1 MKKKRSY
8 AATIILPRDYKKYYA
23 ATNYLDMDKREMRH
37 KNDIITE
44 LNRERENDAAKVL
57 TSEVPENLLQDP
69 ESRKINE
76 NTADIKYISY
86 TTYRSYEHRGG
97 SNNGTRQKIPQ
108 NKGKFPEPDKLEN
121 FRKLRENCSLANEQY
136 NMK

>member
-1 MKKKRSY
+1 
-8 AATIILPRDYKKYYA
+8 
-23 ATNYLDMDKREMRH
+23 MDKREIRH
-37 KNDIITE
+37 KNDIVTE
-44 LNRERENDAAKVL
+44 LNRERENDAAKVQ
-57 TSEVPENLLQDP
+57 TSEVPENLPQDP

-86 TTYRSYEHRGG
+86 TTYRNYEHRGG
-97 SNNGTRQKIPQ
+97 SNNGTRHKIPQ

-121 FRKLRENCSLANEQY
+121 FRKLRKNCSLANEQY